1 MIVILAGVSG
11 SGKTTVG
18 RLLAGRLGWPFADG
32 DTFHTPA
39 SVAKMSAGNPLT
51 DDDRWPWL
59 AAVRAWIDA
68 RIAAGGSGVVACSA
82 LRRRYRDFLLDGR
95 PDVRLVFLDLTRDEG
110 LARLQ
115 ARHGHFFPARL
126 LDSQFADLEPPA
138 PDEGALV
145 LAARQ
150 SPDDLVEQIVRGL
163 GLSGV
168 AARRPAPDL
177 IAPGERPAEI

>member
-18 RLLAGRLGWPFADG
+18 SRLAGRLGWPFAEG
-32 DTFHTPA
+32 DSFHPPA
-39 SVAKMSAGNPLT
+39 NIAKMTAGIPLT

-59 AAVRAWIDA
+59 AAIRAWIDA

-82 LRRRYRDFLLDGR
+82 LKRSYRDYLREGR
-95 PDVRLVFLDLTRDEG
+95 PDVRLVFLDVSRDQD
-110 LARLQ
+110 LARLR
-115 ARHGHFFPARL
+115 ARHGHFFPPRL
-126 LDSQFADLEPPA
+126 LDSQFADLEPPQ

-145 LAARQ
+145 LAARR
-150 SPDDLVEQIVRGL
+150 SPDELVKAIISGL
-163 GLSGV
+163 G
-168 AARRPAPDL
+168 L